1 METIHT
7 YKVRAKSTRVR
18 SGVVASD
25 RVPEPIRFSAPPEF
39 LGEPQVWTPE
49 HFFVAAL
56 VSCYVST
63 FSGMAN
69 ASKFSFASL
78 EVDAEGT
85 VERDAGGWR
94 FTEVRLHPSVK
105 IEREQDR
112 ERAGQLLEK
121 AERSCLIAR
130 SISANVTL
138 VPLVRVAP
146 DQARAAATNP
156 TSMVAGIGHGTE
168 DSPATPGNQI

>member
-1 METIHT
+1 
-7 YKVRAKSTRVR
+7 
-18 SGVVASD
+18 VVAFD

-39 LGEPQVWTPE
+39 LGEPRVWTPE

-63 FSGMAN
+63 FSGIAD

-85 VERDAGGWR
+85 IEKDAGGWR

-105 IEREQDR
+105 IASEQDR
-112 ERAGQLLEK
+112 ERAGRLLEK

-130 SISANVTL
+130 SISAKVTL
-138 VPLVRVAP
+138 APVVRVVP
-146 DQARAAATNP
+146 DQALAAPINP
-156 TSMVAGIGHGTE
+156 ARVVAGIGQEPE
-168 DSPATPGNQI
+168 DSPAAGGSHI